1 MILKRYILLV
11 AATLLL
17 AGCFRGRKPLDMG
30 DFVPSYEPRYATG
43 FTLLSSPTMK
53 SRMLH
58 VRNPWQGAEGFDQL
72 ALVLAEGEQAPE
84 WFEGCVVEGAAER
97 IVVMSSSY
105 VAMLDAVGCAD
116 RIVGVSGLRYVMNEQ
131 VRRAA
136 EQGRVKEVGHE
147 ANLNFELIRALKADL
162 VLLYGVSGELRSVTD
177 KLKALDIPYL
187 YIGDYTEEEP
197 LGKSEWLVALAALC
211 GREEAGHA
219 AFAEIE
225 RDYRAMQQR
234 AEALRRE
241 NPSPTVM
248 LNVPYQDVWYMPSV
262 DSYMVRLIE
271 AAGGS
276 YLYPQ
281 NDTGRSLPIST
292 EQAMLLARR
301 ADVWLNVGQF
311 TSLDEL
317 RRACP
322 KFAKASSVTGGRVYN
337 NNLRRGPHGGSD
349 FWESG
354 AVYPS
359 RILADLMAIFYPSA
373 EHGELYYYRHLK

>member
-1 MILKRYILLV
+1 MFDFKNMTVIV
-11 AATLLL
+11 TGSG
-17 AGCFRGRKPLDMG
+17 AGM
-30 DFVPSYEPRYATG
+30 
-43 FTLLSSPTMK
+43 
-53 SRMLH
+53 
-58 VRNPWQGAEGFDQL
+58 
-72 ALVLAEGEQAPE
+72 
-84 WFEGCVVEGAAER
+84 
-97 IVVMSSSY
+97 
-105 VAMLDAVGCAD
+105 
-116 RIVGVSGLRYVMNEQ
+116 
-131 VRRAA
+131 
-136 EQGRVKEVGHE
+136 
-147 ANLNFELIRALKADL
+147 
-162 VLLYGVSGELRSVTD
+162 
-177 KLKALDIPYL
+177 
-187 YIGDYTEEEP
+187 
-197 LGKSEWLVALAALC
+197 
-211 GREEAGHA
+211 GREA
-219 AFAEIE
+219 AKLFAAYGANVVVNSRSGTCE
-225 RDYRAMQQR
+225 DAR
-234 AEALRRE
+234 AE
-241 NPSPTVM
+241 
-248 LNVPYQDVWYMPSV
+248 
-262 DSYMVRLIE
+262 IE

-301 ADVWLNVGQF
+301 ADVWLNVGQL